1 MSVNSRF
8 QIRRGTAAEWTASNP
23 TLAAGEWGFE
33 KDTGRFKIG
42 RGTIAW
48 TALEYAGFTPNTVDT
63 ITNKTINLS
72 NNTLSGTVA
81 QFNTALSDDNFVT
94 LTGSEILT
102 NKTLNSPTIDN
113 PTFTGQMTGVELAF
127 SQSIVFEGTTAD
139 SYELTLSAGEP
150 TQDRVITLPNATDT
164 LVGRNTQDTLTNKTI
179 SGSSN
184 TLTNIPNS
192 ALTNSSI
199 IVNGSAVSL
208 GGSLDIAAS
217 DLAVRILS
225 LMGAI

>member
-42 RGTIAW
+42 RGTLTW
-48 TALEYAGFTPNTVDT
+48 TALEYAGLTPNTNDT
-63 ITNKTINLS
+63 FTNKTINLS

-102 NKTLNSPTIDN
+102 NKTLTSPTISN
-113 PTFTGQMTGVELAF
+113 PTFTGQMTGLELAF
-127 SQSIVFEGTTAD
+127 AQSIVFEGTSAD
-139 SYELTLSAGEP
+139 AFEMTLSAGEP
-150 TQDRVITLPNATDT
+150 TEDRVITLPNATDT
-164 LVGRNTQDTLTNKTI
+164 LVGRLTQDTLQNKSI
-179 SGSSN
+179 SGSQN
-184 TLTNIPNS
+184 TLTNIPNA
-192 ALTNSSI
+192 ALVNSSI
-199 IVNGSAVSL
+199 TINGSVVSL
-208 GGSLDIAAS
+208 GSTTEIATGGGKAG
-217 DLAVRILS
+217 IFM
-225 LMGAI
+225 LMGV

>member
-42 RGTIAW
+42 RGTIVW
-48 TALEYAGFTPNTVDT
+48 TSLEYAGLTPNTVDT
-63 ITNKTINLS
+63 FTNKTINLS

-94 LTGSEILT
+94 LTGSETLT
-102 NKTLNSPTIDN
+102 NKTLNSPIIDN
-113 PTFTGQMTGVELAF
+113 PSFTGQMTGLELAF
-127 SQSIVFEGTTAD
+127 AQNIVFEGTTAD
-139 SYELTLSAGEP
+139 SYELTLSAGDP
-150 TQDRVITLPNATDT
+150 TQDRVITIPDATDT
-164 LVGRNTQDTLTNKTI
+164 LVARNTQDTLTNKSI
-179 SGSSN
+179 SGSQN

-192 ALTNSSI
+192 ALTNSSVTI
-199 IVNGSAVSL
+199 NGTVVSL
-208 GGSLDIAAS
+208 GGTTEIATGGGKAG
-217 DLAVRILS
+217 IFM
-225 LMGAI
+225 LMGV

>member
-42 RGTIAW
+42 RGTLAW
-48 TALEYAGFTPNTVDT
+48 TALEYAGLTPNTNDT
-63 ITNKTINLS
+63 LTNKTINLS

-81 QFNTALSDDNFVT
+81 QFNTALSDDNFAT

-102 NKTLNSPTIDN
+102 NKTLTSPTISN
-113 PTFTGQMTGVELAF
+113 PTFTGQANGLEIAF
-127 SQSIVFEGTTAD
+127 AQNIVFEGTTAD
-139 SYELTLSAGEP
+139 SYEMTLTAGEP
-150 TQDRVITLPNATDT
+150 TQDRVITLPDATDT
-164 LVGRNTQDTLTNKTI
+164 LVGKNTQDTLTNKSI
-179 SGSSN
+179 SGSTN
-184 TLTNIPNS
+184 TLTSIPNS

-199 IVNGSAVSL
+199 TINGTAVSL
-208 GGSLDIAAS
+208 GGSLAIAAS
-217 DLAVRILS
+217 DQAVRILS

>member
-48 TALEYAGFTPNTVDT
+48 TSLEYAGLTPNTVDT
-63 ITNKTINLS
+63 FTNKTINLS
-72 NNTLSGTVA
+72 NNILSGTVA

-94 LTGSEILT
+94 LTGQETLT
-102 NKTLNSPTIDN
+102 NKTLTSPIIDN
-113 PTFTGQMTGVELAF
+113 PSFTGQASGLQIAF

-139 SYELTLSAGEP
+139 SYETTLSAGEP
-150 TQDRVITLPNATDT
+150 TEDRVVTLPNATDT
-164 LVGRNTQDTLTNKTI
+164 LVGRNTSDTLTNKSI
-179 SGSSN
+179 SGSQN

-192 ALTNSSI
+192 ALVNSGI
-199 IVNGSAVSL
+199 TINGSAVSL
-208 GGSLDIAAS
+208 GGNLE
-217 DLAVRILS
+217 LTTGGGKYGTFL
-225 LMGAI
+225 LMGA

>member
-48 TALEYAGFTPNTVDT
+48 TALEYAGLTPNTNDT
-63 ITNKTINLS
+63 FTNKTINLS

-102 NKTLNSPTIDN
+102 NKTLTSPTISN
-113 PTFTGQMTGVELAF
+113 PTFTGQMSGVELAF
-127 SQSIVFEGTTAD
+127 AQSIVFEGATAD
-139 SYELTLSAGEP
+139 SYEMTLSAGEP
-150 TQDRVITLPNATDT
+150 TEDRVITLPNATDT
-164 LVGRNTQDTLTNKTI
+164 LVGRVTQDTLQNKSI
-179 SGSSN
+179 SGSQN
-184 TLTNIPNS
+184 TLTNIPNA
-192 ALTNSSI
+192 ALVNSSI
-199 IVNGSAVSL
+199 TINGTVVSL
-208 GGSLDIAAS
+208 GSTTEIATGGGKAG
-217 DLAVRILS
+217 IFM
-225 LMGAI
+225 LMGV

>member
-48 TALEYAGFTPNTVDT
+48 TALEYAGLTPNTTDT
-63 ITNKTINLS
+63 FTNKTINLS
-72 NNTLSGTVA
+72 NNILSGTVA

-94 LTGSEILT
+94 LTGQETLT
-102 NKTLNSPTIDN
+102 NKTLTSPIIDN
-113 PTFTGQMTGVELAF
+113 PSFTGQASGLQIAF

-139 SYELTLSAGEP
+139 SYETTLSAGEP
-150 TQDRVITLPNATDT
+150 TEDRVVTLPNATDT
-164 LVGRNTQDTLTNKTI
+164 LVGRNTSDTLTNKSI
-179 SGSSN
+179 SGSQN

-192 ALTNSSI
+192 ALVNSGI
-199 IVNGSAVSL
+199 TINGSAVSL
-208 GGSLDIAAS
+208 GGNLE
-217 DLAVRILS
+217 LTTGGGKYGTFL
-225 LMGAI
+225 LMGA

>member
-23 TLAAGEWGFE
+23 TLAAGEWAFE

-48 TALEYAGFTPNTVDT
+48 TSLEYAGLTPNTNDT
-63 ITNKTINLS
+63 FTNKSINLS

-94 LTGSEILT
+94 LTGTESLT
-102 NKTLNSPTIDN
+102 NKTLTSPTISN
-113 PTFTGQMTGVELAF
+113 PTFTGQMTGLELAF
-127 SQSIVFEGTTAD
+127 AQSIVFEGTSAD
-139 SYELTLSAGEP
+139 AFEMTLTAGEP

-164 LVGRNTQDTLTNKTI
+164 LIGRLTQDTLQNKSI
-179 SGSSN
+179 SGSQN
-184 TLTNIPNS
+184 TLTNIPNAS
-192 ALTNSSI
+192 LVNSSI
-199 IVNGSAVSL
+199 TINGSVVSL
-208 GGSLDIAAS
+208 GSTTEIATGGGKAG
-217 DLAVRILS
+217 IFM
-225 LMGAI
+225 LMGV

>member
-23 TLAAGEWGFE
+23 TLAAGEWAFE

-48 TALEYAGFTPNTVDT
+48 TSLEYAGLTPNTNDT
-63 ITNKTINLS
+63 FTNKSINLS

-81 QFNTALSDDNFVT
+81 QFNTALSDDNFAT
-94 LTGSEILT
+94 LTGTESLT
-102 NKTLNSPTIDN
+102 NKTLTSPTISN
-113 PTFTGQMTGVELAF
+113 PTFTGQASGLEVSF
-127 SQSIVFEGTTAD
+127 SQNIVFEGTTAD
-139 SYELTLSAGEP
+139 AFEMTLTAGDP
-150 TQDRVITLPNATDT
+150 TADRVVTLPNATDT
-164 LVGRNTQDTLTNKTI
+164 LVGKATQDILTNKTI
-179 SGSSN
+179 SGSTN
-184 TLTNIPNS
+184 TLSNIPNS

-199 IVNGSAVSL
+199 IVNGNAVSL
-208 GGSLDIAAS
+208 GGTLEIAAS
-217 DLAVRILS
+217 DMAVRILS

>member
-23 TLAAGEWGFE
+23 TLAAGEWAFE

-48 TALEYAGFTPNTVDT
+48 TSLEYAGLTPNTNDT
-63 ITNKTINLS
+63 FTNKTINLS

-94 LTGSEILT
+94 LTGTESLT
-102 NKTLNSPTIDN
+102 NKTLTSPTISN
-113 PTFTGQMTGVELAF
+113 PTFTGQMTGLELAF
-127 SQSIVFEGTTAD
+127 AQSIVFEGTTAD
-139 SYELTLSAGEP
+139 SFEMTLSAGEP

-164 LVGRNTQDTLTNKTI
+164 LVGRLTQDTLQNKSI
-179 SGSSN
+179 SGSQN
-184 TLTNIPNS
+184 TLTDIPNA
-192 ALTNSSI
+192 ALVNSSI
-199 IVNGSAVSL
+199 TINGSVVSL
-208 GGSLDIAAS
+208 GSTTEIATGGGKAG
-217 DLAVRILS
+217 IFM
-225 LMGAI
+225 LMGV

>member
-42 RGTIAW
+42 RGTLTW
-48 TALEYAGFTPNTVDT
+48 TALEYAGLTPNTNDT
-63 ITNKTINLS
+63 FTNKTINLS

-94 LTGSEILT
+94 LTGSENLT
-102 NKTLNSPTIDN
+102 NKTLTSPTISN
-113 PTFTGQMTGVELAF
+113 PTFTGQMTGLELAF
-127 SQSIVFEGTTAD
+127 AQSIVFEGATAD
-139 SYELTLSAGEP
+139 SYEMTLSAGEP
-150 TQDRVITLPNATDT
+150 TEDRVITLPNATDT
-164 LVGRNTQDTLTNKTI
+164 LVGRNTQDTLTNKSI
-179 SGSSN
+179 SGSTN
-184 TLTNIPNS
+184 TLTNIPNN

-199 IVNGSAVSL
+199 TINGTVVSL
-208 GGSLDIAAS
+208 GGTTEIATGGGKS
-217 DLAVRILS
+217 GIFM
-225 LMGAI
+225 LMGV

>member
-48 TALEYAGFTPNTVDT
+48 TSLEYAGLTPNTNDT
-63 ITNKTINLS
+63 FTNKTINLS

-102 NKTLNSPTIDN
+102 NKTLTSPTISN
-113 PTFTGQMTGVELAF
+113 PTFTGQMSGVELAF
-127 SQSIVFEGTTAD
+127 AQSIVFEGTTAD
-139 SYELTLSAGEP
+139 SYEMTLSAGEP
-150 TQDRVITLPNATDT
+150 TQDRVITLPDTTDT
-164 LVGRNTQDTLTNKTI
+164 LVGKNTQDTLTNKSI
-179 SGSSN
+179 SGSQN
-184 TLTNIPNS
+184 TLTNIPNA
-192 ALTNSSI
+192 ALVNSSFTL
-199 IVNGSAVSL
+199 NGTVVSL
-208 GGSLDIAAS
+208 GGTTEIATGGGKS
-217 DLAVRILS
+217 GIFM
-225 LMGAI
+225 LMGV

>member
-48 TALEYAGFTPNTVDT
+48 TALEYAGLTPNTNDT
-63 ITNKTINLS
+63 FTNKTINLS

-102 NKTLNSPTIDN
+102 NKTLTSPTISN
-113 PTFTGQMTGVELAF
+113 PTFTGQMSGVELAF
-127 SQSIVFEGTTAD
+127 AQSIVFEGTTAD
-139 SYELTLSAGEP
+139 SYEMTLSAGEP
-150 TQDRVITLPNATDT
+150 TEDRVITLPNATDT
-164 LVGRNTQDTLTNKTI
+164 LVGRVTQDTLQNKSI
-179 SGSSN
+179 SGSQN
-184 TLTNIPNS
+184 TLTNIPNA
-192 ALTNSSI
+192 ALVNSSI
-199 IVNGSAVSL
+199 TINGTVVSL
-208 GGSLDIAAS
+208 GSTTEIATGGGKAG
-217 DLAVRILS
+217 IFM
-225 LMGAI
+225 LMGV

>member
-8 QIRRGTAAEWTASNP
+8 QIRRGTAAEWTVSNP

-48 TALEYAGFTPNTVDT
+48 TALEYAGLTPNTNDT
-63 ITNKTINLS
+63 FTNKTINLS

-102 NKTLNSPTIDN
+102 NKTLTSPTISN
-113 PTFTGQMTGVELAF
+113 PTFTGQMSGVELAF
-127 SQSIVFEGTTAD
+127 AQSIVFEGTTAD
-139 SYELTLSAGEP
+139 SYEMTLSAGEP
-150 TQDRVITLPNATDT
+150 TEDRVITLPNATDT
-164 LVGRNTQDTLTNKTI
+164 LVGRVTQDTLQNKSI
-179 SGSSN
+179 SGSQN
-184 TLTNIPNS
+184 TLTNIPNA
-192 ALTNSSI
+192 ALVNSSI
-199 IVNGSAVSL
+199 TINGTVVSL
-208 GGSLDIAAS
+208 GSTTEIATGGGKAG
-217 DLAVRILS
+217 IFM
-225 LMGAI
+225 LMGV

>member
-23 TLAAGEWGFE
+23 TLAAGEWAFE

-48 TALEYAGFTPNTVDT
+48 TSLEYAGLTPNTNDT
-63 ITNKTINLS
+63 FTNKTINLS

-94 LTGSEILT
+94 LTGTEALT
-102 NKTLNSPTIDN
+102 NKTLTSPIISN
-113 PTFTGQMTGVELAF
+113 PTFTGQASGLEIAF

-139 SYELTLSAGEP
+139 AYEMTLTAGEP

-164 LVGRNTQDTLTNKTI
+164 LVGRVTQDTLQNKSI
-179 SGSSN
+179 SGSQN
-184 TLTNIPNS
+184 TLTSIPNA
-192 ALTNSSI
+192 ALVNSSFTL
-199 IVNGSAVSL
+199 NGTVVSL
-208 GGSLDIAAS
+208 GGTTEISTGGGKYGTFLM
-217 DLAVRILS
+217 
-225 LMGAI
+225 MGA

>member
-48 TALEYAGFTPNTVDT
+48 TSLEYAGLTPNTNDT
-63 ITNKTINLS
+63 FTNKTINLS

-102 NKTLNSPTIDN
+102 NKTLTSPTISN
-113 PTFTGQMTGVELAF
+113 PTFTGQMSGVELAF
-127 SQSIVFEGTTAD
+127 AQSIVFEGTTAD
-139 SYELTLSAGEP
+139 SYEMTLSAGEP
-150 TQDRVITLPNATDT
+150 TQDRVITLPDTTDT
-164 LVGRNTQDTLTNKTI
+164 LVGKNTQDTLTNKSI
-179 SGSSN
+179 SGSQN
-184 TLTNIPNS
+184 TLTNIPNA
-192 ALTNSSI
+192 ALVNSSI
-199 IVNGSAVSL
+199 TINGTVVSL
-208 GGSLDIAAS
+208 GSTTEIATGGGKAG
-217 DLAVRILS
+217 IFM
-225 LMGAI
+225 LMGV

>member
-42 RGTIAW
+42 RGTLTW
-48 TALEYAGFTPNTVDT
+48 TALEYAGLTPNTNDT
-63 ITNKTINLS
+63 LTNKTINLS

-102 NKTLNSPTIDN
+102 NKTLTSPTISN
-113 PTFTGQMTGVELAF
+113 PTFTGQASGLEIAF
-127 SQSIVFEGTTAD
+127 AQNIVFEGTTAD
-139 SYELTLSAGEP
+139 SYEMTLTAGEP
-150 TQDRVITLPNATDT
+150 TQDRVITLPDTTDT
-164 LVGRNTQDTLTNKTI
+164 LVGRNTQDTLTNKSI
-179 SGSSN
+179 SGSTN
-184 TLTNIPNS
+184 TLTNIPNN
-192 ALTNSSI
+192 ALVNSSFTL
-199 IVNGSAVSL
+199 NGTVVSL
-208 GGSLDIAAS
+208 GGTTEIATGGGKYGTF
-217 DLAVRILS
+217 L
-225 LMGAI
+225 LMGA

>member
-23 TLAAGEWGFE
+23 TLAAGEWAFE

-48 TALEYAGFTPNTVDT
+48 TSLEYAGLTPNTNDT
-63 ITNKTINLS
+63 FTNKTINLS

-102 NKTLNSPTIDN
+102 NKTLTSPTISN
-113 PTFTGQMTGVELAF
+113 PTFTGQMTGLELAF
-127 SQSIVFEGTTAD
+127 AQSIVFEGTTAD
-139 SYELTLSAGEP
+139 SFEMTLSAGEP

-164 LVGRNTQDTLTNKTI
+164 LVARNTQDTLTNKSI
-179 SGSSN
+179 SGSTN
-184 TLTNIPNS
+184 TLTNIPNA
-192 ALTNSSI
+192 ALVNSSFTL
-199 IVNGSAVSL
+199 NGTVVSL
-208 GGSLDIAAS
+208 GGTTEIATGGGKS
-217 DLAVRILS
+217 GIFM
-225 LMGAI
+225 LMGV

>member
-48 TALEYAGFTPNTVDT
+48 TSLEYAGLTPNTVDT
-63 ITNKTINLS
+63 FTNKTINLS

-94 LTGSEILT
+94 LTGTETMT
-102 NKTLNSPTIDN
+102 NKTLTSPTISN
-113 PTFTGQMTGVELAF
+113 PTFTGQASGLEIAF

-139 SYELTLSAGEP
+139 AYETTLSAGEP

-164 LVGRNTQDTLTNKTI
+164 LVGRNTSDTLTNKSI
-179 SGSSN
+179 SGSQN

-199 IVNGSAVSL
+199 TINGTVVSL
-208 GGSLDIAAS
+208 GGITEIATGGGKAG
-217 DLAVRILS
+217 IFM
-225 LMGAI
+225 LMGV

>member
-42 RGTIAW
+42 RGTLTW
-48 TALEYAGFTPNTVDT
+48 TALEYAGLTPNTNDT
-63 ITNKTINLS
+63 FANKTINLS

-102 NKTLNSPTIDN
+102 NKTLTSPIIDN
-113 PTFTGQMTGVELAF
+113 PTFTGQASGLQIAF

-139 SYELTLSAGEP
+139 SYETTLSAGEP
-150 TQDRVITLPNATDT
+150 TEDRVVTLPNATDT
-164 LVGRNTQDTLTNKTI
+164 LVGRNTQDTLQNKSI
-179 SGSSN
+179 SGSQN

-192 ALTNSSI
+192 ALVNSGI
-199 IVNGSAVSL
+199 TINGSAVSL
-208 GGSLDIAAS
+208 GGNLE
-217 DLAVRILS
+217 LTTGGGKYGTFL
-225 LMGAI
+225 LMGA

>member
-8 QIRRGTAAEWTASNP
+8 QIRRGTAAEWTSSNP

-48 TALEYAGFTPNTVDT
+48 TALEYAGLTPNTNDT
-63 ITNKTINLS
+63 FTNKTINLS

-102 NKTLNSPTIDN
+102 NKTLTSPTISN
-113 PTFTGQMTGVELAF
+113 PTFTGQASGLEIAF
-127 SQSIVFEGTTAD
+127 AQNIVFEGATAD
-139 SYELTLSAGEP
+139 SYEMTLTAGEP
-150 TQDRVITLPNATDT
+150 TQDRVITLPDTTDT
-164 LVGRNTQDTLTNKTI
+164 LVGRNTQDTLTNKSI
-179 SGSSN
+179 SGSTN
-184 TLTNIPNS
+184 TLTNIPNA
-192 ALTNSSI
+192 ALTNSSFTL
-199 IVNGSAVSL
+199 NGTVVSL
-208 GGSLDIAAS
+208 GGTTEIATGGGKS
-217 DLAVRILS
+217 GIFM
-225 LMGAI
+225 LMGV

>member
-8 QIRRGTAAEWTASNP
+8 QIRRGTAAEWVASNP

-48 TALEYAGFTPNTVDT
+48 NSLEYAGFTPSTVDT

-72 NNTLSGTVA
+72 DNTLSGTVA

-102 NKTLNSPTIDN
+102 NKTLTSPTISN

-127 SQSIVFEGTTAD
+127 AQSIVFEGTTAD
-139 SYELTLSAGEP
+139 SYEMTLSAGEP
-150 TQDRVITLPNATDT
+150 TQDRVITLPDTTDT
-164 LVGRNTQDTLTNKTI
+164 LVGRNTQDTLTNKSI
-179 SGSSN
+179 SGSTN
-184 TLTNIPNS
+184 TLTSIPNA
-192 ALTNSSI
+192 ALTNSAI
-199 IVNGSAVSL
+199 TINGTAVSL
-208 GGSLDIAAS
+208 GGTLEIAAS
-217 DLAVRILS
+217 DQAVRILA

>member
-8 QIRRGTAAEWTASNP
+8 QIRRGTAAEWTSSNP

-48 TALEYAGFTPNTVDT
+48 TALEYAGLTPNTNDT
-63 ITNKTINLS
+63 FTNKTINLS

-102 NKTLNSPTIDN
+102 NKTLTSPTISN
-113 PTFTGQMTGVELAF
+113 PTFTGQMSGVELAF
-127 SQSIVFEGTTAD
+127 AQSIVFEGTTAD
-139 SYELTLSAGEP
+139 SYEMTLSAGEP
-150 TQDRVITLPNATDT
+150 TEDRVITLPNATDT
-164 LVGRNTQDTLTNKTI
+164 LVGRVTQDTLQNKSI
-179 SGSSN
+179 SGSQN
-184 TLTNIPNS
+184 TLTNIPNA
-192 ALTNSSI
+192 ALVNSSI
-199 IVNGSAVSL
+199 TINGTVVSL
-208 GGSLDIAAS
+208 GSTTEIATGGGKAG
-217 DLAVRILS
+217 IFM
-225 LMGAI
+225 LMGV

>member
-23 TLAAGEWGFE
+23 TLAAGELAFE

-48 TALEYAGFTPNTVDT
+48 TSLEYAGFTPTTSDT

-72 NNTLSGTVA
+72 NNTISGTVA
-81 QFNTALSDDNFVT
+81 QFNTALSDDNFTT
-94 LTGSEILT
+94 LTGTETLT
-102 NKTLNSPTIDN
+102 NKTLTSPTISN
-113 PTFTGQMTGVELAF
+113 PTFTGQLSGVELAF

-139 SYELTLSAGEP
+139 AFEMTLSAGEP
-150 TQDRVITLPNATDT
+150 TADRVITLPNATDT
-164 LVGRNTQDTLTNKTI
+164 LVGRATQDTLTNKTI

-184 TLTNIPNS
+184 TLSNIPNS

-208 GGSLDIAAS
+208 GGTLDIAAS

>member
-23 TLAAGEWGFE
+23 TLAAGEWAFE

-48 TALEYAGFTPNTVDT
+48 TSLEYAGLTPNTNDT
-63 ITNKTINLS
+63 FTNKSINLS

-94 LTGSEILT
+94 LTGTESLT
-102 NKTLNSPTIDN
+102 NKTLTSPTISN
-113 PTFTGQMTGVELAF
+113 PTFTGQMTGLELAF
-127 SQSIVFEGTTAD
+127 AQSIVFEGTSAD
-139 SYELTLSAGEP
+139 AFEMTLTAGEP

-164 LVGRNTQDTLTNKTI
+164 LVGRLTQDTLQNKSI
-179 SGSSN
+179 SGSQN
-184 TLTNIPNS
+184 TLTNIPNA
-192 ALTNSSI
+192 ALVNSSI
-199 IVNGSAVSL
+199 TINGSVVSL
-208 GGSLDIAAS
+208 GSTTEIATGGGKAG
-217 DLAVRILS
+217 IFM
-225 LMGAI
+225 LMGV

>member
-48 TALEYAGFTPNTVDT
+48 TSLEYAGFTPNTVDT

-113 PTFTGQMTGVELAF
+113 PTFTGQASGLQIAF

-139 SYELTLSAGEP
+139 AYETTLSAGEP
-150 TQDRVITLPNATDT
+150 TADQVITLPDTTDT
-164 LVGRNTQDTLTNKTI
+164 LVGKNTSDVLTNKSI

-192 ALTNSSI
+192 ALTNSGLTI
-199 IVNGSAVSL
+199 NGLAVSL
-208 GGSLDIAAS
+208 GGNI
-217 DLAVRILS
+217 DLPTGGGKYGTFL
-225 LMGAI
+225 LMGA